1 MSEVIS
7 GLLQIGLAQPGEPP
21 LALDRLAVSE
31 KLLEAAPHSQRFAV
45 GEHAAQW
52 LVTVD
57 SDQLV
62 PLLAQIAGAW
72 TNSGTN
78 LSWRM
83 LGPSTPLDQVAAP
96 VQQQAPAAAQPSP
109 GVLGSEPQA
118 PTDLP
123 APPAGAPNTTGFAR

>member
-96 VQQQAPAAAQPSP
+96 VQRRHQRQRSQHLACSAREPLPP
-109 GVLGSEPQA
+109 G
-118 PTDLP
+118 DLP
-123 APPAGAPNTTGFAR
+123 TPPAGAPNPTGFAQ

>member
-7 GLLQIGLAQPGEPP
+7 GLLQIGLAQPANRRLRSTGSPSARNCSRP
-21 LALDRLAVSE
+21 RLD
-31 KLLEAAPHSQRFAV
+31 SQRFAV

-96 VQQQAPAAAQPSP
+96 VQQQAPAAAQPAP
-109 GVLGSEPQA
+109 GVLGSEPL
-118 PTDLP
+118 PPGDLP
-123 APPAGAPNTTGFAR
+123 TPPAGAPNPTGFAQ